1 MSEVYVS
8 LGVGVQ
14 GTLYTSHP
22 VYIPLCF
29 KDQQSLTRVIF
40 GCGSLWRDRLGV
52 WGSDI
57 LGSSSQSMIGERCG

>member
-22 VYIPLCF
+22 VYISTLLQGPAIPDKGDLWLPEPVEG
-29 KDQQSLTRVIF
+29 QA
-40 GCGSLWRDRLGV
+40 GCV
-52 WGSDI
+52 
-57 LGSSSQSMIGERCG
+57 GE

>member
-22 VYIPLCF
+22 VYISTLLQGPAIPDKGDLWLREPVEG
-29 KDQQSLTRVIF
+29 QA
-40 GCGSLWRDRLGV
+40 GCVGAALSQWLVRDA
-52 WGSDI
+52 DKH
-57 LGSSSQSMIGERCG
+57 SSS